1 MHTPTT
7 AAKMTLSLLAHAL
20 ALVAQPRM
28 GLFDSLPGFWK
39 VACPPGYARASHC
52 LFLGTDDA
60 AKQKATAV
68 LERVQSGS
76 LTLAAAARQF
86 SCCPTRDQEPAG
98 DLGTFASLSA
108 MRGVDE
114 MLSFDGIM
122 ELPYE
127 NQDTRAFDDAVFSAP
142 LNQPTLI
149 QSQWGFHIFVVTE
162 RGGGERAV
170 VAPAAPANAF
180 ADLPAAEVKQ
190 VDTDV
195 GRSM

>member
-1 MHTPTT
+1 
-7 AAKMTLSLLAHAL
+7 MTLSLLAHAL
-20 ALVAQPRM
+20 ALLAQPRM

-60 AKQKATAV
+60 AKQKEAAV

-142 LNQPTLI
+142 LNQPTLV
-149 QSQWGFHIFVVTE
+149 QSQWGFQPHQHAI
-162 RGGGERAV
+162 R
-170 VAPAAPANAF
+170 
-180 ADLPAAEVKQ
+180 LEV
-190 VDTDV
+190 
-195 GRSM
+195 SM

>member
-1 MHTPTT
+1 MSNGTRVRCTAAEDFKTAVAGCVAGAVVIVWAAQDCWLLRDAPLAGVTRPADCPNLDELRESRAHAPTT

-60 AKQKATAV
+60 AKQKAAAV

-86 SCCPTRDQEPAG
+86 RCCPTRDQEPAG
-98 DLGTFASLSA
+98 DLGTTTEHRIN
-108 MRGVDE
+108 RGRCQ
-114 MLSFDGIM
+114 G
-122 ELPYE
+122 
-127 NQDTRAFDDAVFSAP
+127 
-142 LNQPTLI
+142 
-149 QSQWGFHIFVVTE
+149 
-162 RGGGERAV
+162 
-170 VAPAAPANAF
+170 
-180 ADLPAAEVKQ
+180 
-190 VDTDV
+190 
-195 GRSM
+195 

>member
-1 MHTPTT
+1 MNSESHVLSDPRRER
-7 AAKMTLSLLAHAL
+7 KMTLSLLAHAL

-39 VACPPGYARASHC
+39 VACPPGYVRASHC

-60 AKQKATAV
+60 AKQKAAAV

-108 MRGVDE
+108 MR
-114 MLSFDGIM
+114 L
-122 ELPYE
+122 
-127 NQDTRAFDDAVFSAP
+127 RR
-142 LNQPTLI
+142 
-149 QSQWGFHIFVVTE
+149 HE
-162 RGGGERAV
+162 RCSD
-170 VAPAAPANAF
+170 F
-180 ADLPAAEVKQ
+180 A
-190 VDTDV
+190 
-195 GRSM
+195 R

>member
-1 MHTPTT
+1 
-7 AAKMTLSLLAHAL
+7 MTLSLLAHAL

-60 AKQKATAV
+60 AKQKAAAV

-142 LNQPTLI
+142 LNQPTLV

-170 VAPAAPANAF
+170 YRAGRAGERLRRPASRGGEAGRHRRG
-180 ADLPAAEVKQ
+180 
-190 VDTDV
+190 TIDV
-195 GRSM
+195 GHVHMRRS

>member
-1 MHTPTT
+1 MLT
-7 AAKMTLSLLAHAL
+7 ARL
-20 ALVAQPRM
+20 R
-28 GLFDSLPGFWK
+28 
-39 VACPPGYARASHC
+39 
-52 LFLGTDDA
+52 
-60 AKQKATAV
+60 
-68 LERVQSGS
+68 
-76 LTLAAAARQF
+76 
-86 SCCPTRDQEPAG
+86 
-98 DLGTFASLSA
+98 
-108 MRGVDE
+108 
-114 MLSFDGIM
+114 
-122 ELPYE
+122 PYE

-142 LNQPTLI
+142 LNQPTLV